1 MIINPIIRNVQSVYM
16 IQNHVRRFFHM
27 KKRYIVWLLLLLF
40 SFSNGVKA
48 MESGDLGNYSF
59 KESSSKTNYAKLEFT
74 DGTILLMEFDSSND
88 ATLIKKIKDQIS
100 DGNFDTINTMNAGNG
115 FLFAYQNEDDTYE
128 VKKKKYEVPKRGD
141 VSAFVES
148 SDSSLVYTTRLYFFY
163 ESGAAEFPIIG
174 HIIEGLEHC
183 GSIPNGSMISSVR
196 FVKVTKKSTPSKDS
210 GGKHVPD
217 AGTSYCSGEF
227 LKPFRFVGKIFSIFK
242 ILIPILIIGFGSFD
256 FFKALIAN
264 KDDEI
269 KKSARSLLFR
279 VVSGI
284 IIFFIPTIINL
295 VFSLVDDWNQYAT
308 DYRNCSKCL
317 VSPHNC

>member
-1 MIINPIIRNVQSVYM
+1 
-16 IQNHVRRFFHM
+16 
-27 KKRYIVWLLLLLF
+27 
-40 SFSNGVKA
+40 
-48 MESGDLGNYSF
+48 
-59 KESSSKTNYAKLEFT
+59 
-74 DGTILLMEFDSSND
+74 
-88 ATLIKKIKDQIS
+88 
-100 DGNFDTINTMNAGNG
+100 MNAGNG
-115 FLFAYQNEDDTYE
+115 FLFAYQNENDTYE

-256 FFKALIAN
+256 FFKALVAN